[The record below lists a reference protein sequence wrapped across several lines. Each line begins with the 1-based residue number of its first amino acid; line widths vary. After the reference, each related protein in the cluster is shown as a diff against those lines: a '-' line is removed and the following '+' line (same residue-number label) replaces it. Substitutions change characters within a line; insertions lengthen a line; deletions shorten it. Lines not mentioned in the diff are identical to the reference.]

1 MPTEAAAAPSPAP
14 ARSLRETL
22 RQVDAS
28 ARALRD
34 AGQLDESWALLL
46 AALEAALV
54 QTRDLTLLVRKLQR
68 ERLGLRSERVAN
80 AQLALLFEALV
91 EQGPLTEADV
101 AREAETDA
109 TLEREITEAKKRAPP
124 ARTRPAGRRVRTRG
138 VAQQVHPV
146 DVPEADRQCARCA
159 RPLTTIGV
167 DVTRRLE
174 YVPGHFVEHAYHRE
188 KYACGT
194 CKEGVTTAPA
204 PPAVVPRSAA
214 EPSVLAHV
222 VVSKYLD
229 HVPLHRLHRIYA
241 RGGVAIPVS
250 TLADWT
256 AGVAHRLAPL
266 VDRLAARVL
275 AATVVRTDATG
286 LKVLDP
292 SRAAHIE
299 RGTIWAYVGDD
310 RDVLF
315 RYTPTAAGATGP
327 WAFLAGRRGYV
338 QADAS
343 ATFDRVFTGQVAR
356 AIEVGCWAHARRPL
370 VELVDTDCR
379 VAYPLQLIRR
389 LYRIEH
395 LADVQ
400 QLGPEARRA
409 LRQTRTAVVL
419 ELLQRWVA
427 VTCASEPPS
436 AALAKAAAY
445 LRNHWVALSRFL
457 DDGRLSCDNTLTERQ
472 LRDIALGRRNYLFAG
487 SHEAASRA
495 ATLYSLTRTCA
506 QYRVPPVPYFTE
518 VLQHMATGEVRDLD
532 DLMPHRWHARHPGA
546 GDPLQSS

>member
-1 MPTEAAAAPSPAP
+1 MPTEAAAATSPAP
-14 ARSLRETL
+14 ARSVREAL

-54 QTRDLTLLVRKLQR
+54 QTRDLTLLVTKLQR
-68 ERLGLRSERVAN
+68 ERLGVRSERVAD

-91 EQGPLTEADV
+91 EHGPMTEAEV
-101 AREAETDA
+101 ARETDA
-109 TLEREITEAKKRAPP
+109 DAALEREIAEATKTAP
-124 ARTRPAGRRVRTRG
+124 ATRTRPAGRRPQTRG
-138 VAQQVHPV
+138 VPRQVHPV
-146 DVPEADRQCARCA
+146 EVPEAERRCAICA
-159 RPLTTIGV
+159 RPMAKIGV

-174 YVPGHFVEHAYHRE
+174 YVPGHFVEHAYHRD

-204 PPAVVPRSAA
+204 PPAVLPRSAA

-241 RGGVAIPVS
+241 RSGAAIPVS

-256 AGVAHRLAPL
+256 AGVADRLGPL

-292 SRAAHIE
+292 SRPAHIE

-315 RYTPTAAGATGP
+315 RYTPTAEGATGP
-327 WAFLAGRRGYV
+327 WAFLAGRTGYV

-343 ATFDRVFTGQVAR
+343 ATFDRLFTGR
-356 AIEVGCWAHARRPL
+356 AAHATEVGCWAHARRPL

-389 LYRIEH
+389 VYRLEH
-395 LADVQ
+395 LADLQ
-400 QLGPEARRA
+400 HLTPEARRA
-409 LRQTRTAVVL
+409 VRQARTAPVL
-419 ELLQRWVA
+419 ERLQRWVA
-427 VTCASEPPS
+427 VTCATEPPS

-445 LRNHWVALSRFL
+445 LQNHWRALSRFL
-457 DDGRLSCDNTLTERQ
+457 DDGRLSCDNTLTARQ

-518 VLQHMATGEVRDLD
+518 VLRDLATGDVRNLEE
-532 DLMPHRWHARHPGA
+532 LLPHRWHARHPEA
-546 GDPLQSS
+546 DPVESS